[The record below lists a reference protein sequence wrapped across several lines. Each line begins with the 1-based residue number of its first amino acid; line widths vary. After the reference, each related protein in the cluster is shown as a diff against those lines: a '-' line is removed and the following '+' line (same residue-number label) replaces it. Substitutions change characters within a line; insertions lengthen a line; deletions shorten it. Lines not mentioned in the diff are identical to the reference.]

1 MSNPPHCIDHY
12 FCRKHKSF
20 QVQQVQ
26 QELADKK
33 RIDETKLKLES
44 VIKRRIRLE
53 AISYAL
59 QVAYKNYF

>member
-1 MSNPPHCIDHY
+1 M
-12 FCRKHKSF
+12 
-20 QVQQVQ
+20 Q

-53 AISYAL
+53 AISHAL
-59 QVAYKNYF
+59 QVA